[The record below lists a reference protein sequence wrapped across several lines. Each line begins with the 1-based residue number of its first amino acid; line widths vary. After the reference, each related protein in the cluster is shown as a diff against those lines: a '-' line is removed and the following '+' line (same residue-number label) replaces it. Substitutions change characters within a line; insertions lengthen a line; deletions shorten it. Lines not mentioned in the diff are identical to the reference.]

1 MEKVATMN
9 KDKVE
14 EPVVEASTESN
25 ENETVVEE
33 KKEKKSFFK
42 KNSNKEPQDPLEK
55 LELENENLKAEVKKL
70 QNDYYMA
77 YADAENIRKRQQ
89 RDFELS
95 MKYRIQ
101 SFAESILPAI
111 DNLERAL
118 TDTSEGT
125 ESYREGVEMIY
136 QQILNA
142 LKQEGVVPIKAVN
155 EPFDPNIHQALMME
169 SVEGVEPN
177 IVVEELQKGYM
188 IKDRV
193 LRASLVKVSQ

>member
-1 MEKVATMN
+1 MFMEKVGQMS
-9 KDKVE
+9 KEK
-14 EPVVEASTESN
+14 
-25 ENETVVEE
+25 VVEE
-33 KKEKKSFFK
+33 TIE
-42 KNSNKEPQDPLEK
+42 EATEVEETDPMNLLEAENNTLK
-55 LELENENLKAEVKKL
+55 LKVKELENE
-70 QNDYYMA
+70 YYKA

-101 SFAESILPAI
+101 SFAETILPAI

-118 TDTSEGT
+118 NDNSQGAS
-125 ESYREGVEMIY
+125 SYRDGIVMIY
-136 QQILNA
+136 DQIINA
-142 LKQEGVVPIKAVN
+142 LKQEGVVPIEALNKA
-155 EPFDPNIHQALMME
+155 FDPNIHQALMSE
-169 SVEGVEPN
+169 PIEGVEPN

>member
-1 MEKVATMN
+1 MEKVGMMS
-9 KDKVE
+9 KKKKEDKVKNE
-14 EPVVEASTESN
+14 EVTSETEVLS
-25 ENETVVEE
+25 EIE
-33 KKEKKSFFK
+33 
-42 KNSNKEPQDPLEK
+42 Q
-55 LELENENLKAEVKKL
+55 ENLDLKEEVKKL
-70 QNDYYMA
+70 QNDYYKA

-118 TDTSEGT
+118 LDESDTVK
-125 ESYREGVEMIY
+125 SYRDGVVMIYEQIIAALEKEGVT
-136 QQILNA
+136 
-142 LKQEGVVPIKAVN
+142 PIEAIHK
-155 EPFDPNIHQALMME
+155 PFDPMIHQALMTE
-169 SVEGVEPN
+169 VVEGVEPN
-177 IVVEELQKGYM
+177 IVLEELQKGYM